1 MTSPYHILFLTSNLG
16 GGGAERALVN
26 IINHLDRTRF
36 QPHLA
41 LFQKQ
46 GVFVQDLAP
55 DVLVYEIQPID
66 HGFLHRSWVR
76 LKAIRDLVQN
86 IRPSLIMSTKW
97 QANAIAGLADKL
109 WNFDIGLVMNEQSTP
124 QSSLETDARRRRM
137 WPVAKRLY
145 RQADLIITISEGIA
159 HELESTA
166 QIEPNKM
173 KVIHNPIE
181 LPINEEDPIIL
192 PGNKNSDTLI
202 ILAAG
207 RLTPLKNFP
216 MLLKASAL
224 VSQEHQIELLI
235 LGDGPERQ
243 HLDDLSRKLNI
254 SSQVHFMGF
263 VSNPQNY
270 FAQADIF
277 TLTSNHEG
285 FGNVIVEAMAM
296 GVPVIATDC
305 PYGPRE
311 ILQGGKSGILV
322 PVDDENAL
330 AGAILDLLD
339 QPDKLEHLARAGKSR
354 ARDFSIQEILPQYE
368 QAFLKLIEQ

>member
-1 MTSPYHILFLTSNLG
+1 LTSPYPILFLTSNLG
-16 GGGAERALVN
+16 GGGAERALVT

-46 GVFVQDLAP
+46 GVFLQDLAP
-55 DVLVYEIQPID
+55 DVLVYEIQPVD
-66 HGFLHRSWVR
+66 HGFLHRSWLR

-86 IRPSLIMSTKW
+86 IRPSLIMSTLW
-97 QANAIAGLADKL
+97 QVNAIAGLADKL
-109 WNFDIGLVMNEQSTP
+109 WNFDISLVMNEQNTP

-137 WPVAKRLY
+137 WPAAKRLY
-145 RQADLIITISEGIA
+145 HQADLIITVSEGIA
-159 HELESTA
+159 HELESTVKI
-166 QIEPNKM
+166 QPNKM

-181 LPINEEDPIIL
+181 LTINEEATIIL
-192 PGNKNSDTLI
+192 PGNKDSDNTI

-207 RLTPLKNFP
+207 RLTAQKNFP
-216 MLLKASAL
+216 MLLEACAL
-224 VSQEHQIELLI
+224 VSQEHQIELII
-235 LGDGPERQ
+235 LGDGSERQ
-243 HLDDLSRKLNI
+243 HLEDISRKLNI

-263 VSNPQNY
+263 VSNPQDY
-270 FAQADIF
+270 YARADIF
-277 TLTSNHEG
+277 TLTSIYEG

-330 AGAILDLLD
+330 ARAILDLLD

-354 ARDFSIQEILPQYE
+354 ARDFSIQEIIPQYE
-368 QAFLKLIEQ
+368 QAFLELIEQ

>member
-1 MTSPYHILFLTSNLG
+1 
-16 GGGAERALVN
+16 
-26 IINHLDRTRF
+26 
-36 QPHLA
+36 
-41 LFQKQ
+41 
-46 GVFVQDLAP
+46 
-55 DVLVYEIQPID
+55 
-66 HGFLHRSWVR
+66 
-76 LKAIRDLVQN
+76 
-86 IRPSLIMSTKW
+86 
-97 QANAIAGLADKL
+97 
-109 WNFDIGLVMNEQSTP
+109 
-124 QSSLETDARRRRM
+124 M

-145 RQADLIITISEGIA
+145 HQADLIITISEGIA

-192 PGNKNSDTLI
+192 PGNKNSDNLI

-224 VSQEHQIELLI
+224 VSQEYQIELFI

-254 SSQVHFMGF
+254 SSHVHFMGF
-263 VSNPQNY
+263 VSNPQDY
-270 FAQADIF
+270 FAHADIF

-311 ILQGGKSGILV
+311 ILQGGESGILV

-330 AGAILDLLD
+330 AVAILDLLD
-339 QPDKLEHLARAGKSR
+339 QSDKLEHLARAGKSR

-368 QAFLKLIEQ
+368 QAFLELIEQ